1 MIIKTS
7 IPGLADSLVIP
18 LQNKVN
24 DLTNEI
30 IDINQAH
37 KQEIY
42 QLTKEHNEYVDALNT
57 EYEIQLQNLN
67 NDINDLNNSITNKD
81 IIINDKNTQ
90 IDQLNN
96 ININLTTQVEELNT
110 EIEDLNNRLQNSS
123 LPLNTTFGYSRC
135 STINYL
141 IKECIEHQEDCSY
154 AFYGSKIENIELDL
168 YNAIYSVN
176 MFASGGNG
184 YIGDYTLNQS
194 SQLQTAKINFHK
206 TSNANGMFEEC
217 LKLTSVELNGKFR
230 EVDNMFNNCN
240 KLEEIKGNLDFS
252 ECSRLAYVFYGC
264 YNLKELPDLSNLSEL
279 SSVYYAFANCYSIKE
294 IPYLNTQNSLEINYC
309 ISNCWDLE
317 RFNGLSAKSTA
328 ASVEIA
334 SRWGDNFKKLRYAL
348 VKDLGTNSLCTI
360 SYFQLITTWGINT
373 TEIPDARQSLIDTL
387 ITYSYDRAAA
397 GYSTHTI
404 NLHKDTKAL
413 LTDEEIAQ
421 ITAKGFT
428 IA

>member
-37 KQEIY
+37 KQEIS
-42 QLTKEHNEYVDALNT
+42 QLTKEHNEYVDALN
-57 EYEIQLQNLN
+57 
-67 NDINDLNNSITNKD
+67 NSITNKD
-81 IIINDKNTQ
+81 TIINDKNTQ

-96 ININLTTQVEELNT
+96 ININLTKQVEELNT

-123 LPLNTTFGYSRC
+123 LPLNTNFGYSKC
-135 STINYL
+135 STINSL
-141 IKECIEHQEDCSY
+141 IKECIEQQEDCSY

-168 YNAIYSVN
+168 YNAIYSVH
-176 MFASGGNG
+176 MFAGGGNG
-184 YIGDYTLNQS
+184 YIGDYTLNQL

-206 TSNANGMFEEC
+206 TSNANGMFKEC

-252 ECSRLAYVFYGC
+252 ECSRLAYLFYCC
-264 YNLKELPDLSNLSEL
+264 YNLKELPDLSNLGEL
-279 SSVYYAFANCYSIKE
+279 SNVYYAFANCYSIKE
-294 IPYLNTQNSLEINYC
+294 IPYLNTQNSLEINNC
-309 ISNCWDLE
+309 INSCEGLE
-317 RFNGLSAKSTA
+317 RFNGLSAKSVA
-328 ASVEIA
+328 ASIEIA
-334 SRWGDNFKKLRYAL
+334 SRWGNNLTKLRYAL
-348 VKDLGTNSLCTI
+348 VKDLGTNSLCTT
-360 SYFQLITTWGINT
+360 SYFQLFTNWGVNT
-373 TEIPDARQSLIDTL
+373 TEISDARQSLIDTL

-404 NLHKDTKAL
+404 NLHKNTKAL

>member
-30 IDINQAH
+30 IDINKAH
-37 KQEIY
+37 EQEVFE
-42 QLTKEHNEYVDALNT
+42 LTKEHNEYVDALNT
-57 EYEIQLQNLN
+57 EHEIQLQNLN

-90 IDQLNN
+90 INQLNN
-96 ININLTTQVEELNT
+96 ININLTKQVEELNT

-123 LPLNTTFGYSRC
+123 LPLNTNFGYSKC
-135 STINYL
+135 STINSL
-141 IKECIEHQEDCSY
+141 IKECIEQQEDCSY

-176 MFASGGNG
+176 MFQGGGNG
-184 YIGDYTLNQS
+184 SVGDYTLNQL

-206 TSNANGMFEEC
+206 TSNANGMFKEC

-230 EVDNMFNNCN
+230 DVDNMFNKCN
-240 KLEEIKGNLDFS
+240 RLEEIKGNPDFS
-252 ECSRLAYVFYGC
+252 ECSRLAFTFYNC
-264 YNLKELPDLSNLSEL
+264 HLLKELPDLSNLGEL
-279 SSVYYAFANCYSIKE
+279 SSVGYAFSDCYNIKE
-294 IPYLNTQNSLEINYC
+294 TPYLNTQNSLNINYC
-309 ISNCWDLE
+309 ISSCKELE
-317 RFNGLSAKSTA
+317 RFNGLSVKSVA
-328 ASVEIA
+328 APVEIA
-334 SRWGDNFKKLRYAL
+334 SRWGDNLTKLRYAL
-348 VKDLGTNSLCTI
+348 VKDLGTNSLCTT
-360 SYFQLITTWGINT
+360 SYFQLFTNWGVNT

-387 ITYSYDRAAA
+387 ITYSYDRSVG

-404 NLHKDTKAL
+404 NLYKNTKAL